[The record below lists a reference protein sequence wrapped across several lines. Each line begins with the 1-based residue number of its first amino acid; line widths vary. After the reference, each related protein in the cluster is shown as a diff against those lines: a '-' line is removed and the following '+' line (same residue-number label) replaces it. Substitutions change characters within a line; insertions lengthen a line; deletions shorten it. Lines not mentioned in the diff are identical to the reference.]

1 VDYKLS
7 RKTNLNTYYLPNI
20 SFMKQNVQTSE
31 KYITS
36 GTVRQHYGVS
46 NSTLQRWANE
56 GKIKTLRTNGNHRLY
71 ERDSVAKLFGDDSEK
86 KTGRRRVCYARV
98 SSAKQGEDLERQ
110 VQDLQREYP
119 DHELI
124 KDIGSG
130 VNFSRKG
137 FKTLVDSILD
147 GDIEELVISHKDRL
161 TRFGYE
167 LVEQLCDKFDCKI
180 VVQFKDQR
188 HNPEQDLADD
198 LLAITTVFVAKH
210 NGLRAGEKRRKR
222 KENKET
228 KAKKR
233 RESSEDEGSS
243 TEVPED
249 YIVPNSGGKGH
260 SQPMDGCCQMD
271 LQSMFARCP
280 QKIGETEPEG
290 IASLL
295 HQQ

>member
-1 VDYKLS
+1 
-7 RKTNLNTYYLPNI
+7 
-20 SFMKQNVQTSE
+20 MKQNAENSE

-36 GTVRQHYGVS
+36 GTVRQHYGIS

-56 GKIKTLRTNGNHRLY
+56 GKVKTLRTNGNHRLY
-71 ERDSVAKLFGDDSEK
+71 ERASVDQLFGNQSEK
-86 KTGRRRVCYARV
+86 KERRRVCYARV
-98 SSAKQGEDLERQ
+98 SSAKQEEDLERQ
-110 VQDLQREYP
+110 VQDLQEEYP

-124 KDIGSG
+124 QDIGSG

-147 GDIEELVISHKDRL
+147 GDIEEVVISHKERL

-167 LVEQLCDKFDCKI
+167 LVEQLCKKFDCKI

-210 NGLRAGEKRRKR
+210 NGLRAGEKKRKR
-222 KENKET
+222 KESKEA

-233 RESSEDEGSS
+233 RDSSEDEGSS

-249 YIVPNSGGKGH
+249 
-260 SQPMDGCCQMD
+260 
-271 LQSMFARCP
+271 
-280 QKIGETEPEG
+280 
-290 IASLL
+290 
-295 HQQ
+295 

>member
-1 VDYKLS
+1 
-7 RKTNLNTYYLPNI
+7 
-20 SFMKQNVQTSE
+20 MKQNVQNSE

-46 NSTLQRWANE
+46 NSTLQRWATD
-56 GKIKTLRTNGNHRLY
+56 GKVKTLRTTGNHRLY
-71 ERDSVAKLFGDDSEK
+71 ERESVAKLFGDETEK
-86 KTGRRRVCYARV
+86 KKRRICYARV

-110 VQDLQREYP
+110 VQDLQKEYP
-119 DHELI
+119 DHEII

-137 FKTLVDSILD
+137 FKTLVDAILS

-161 TRFGYE
+161 TGFGYE
-167 LVEQLCDKFDCKI
+167 LVEQLCEKFDCKI

-222 KENKET
+222 KESKET

-233 RESSEDEGSS
+233 REPSEDEGSG
-243 TEVPED
+243 TEVSED
-249 YIVPNSGGKGH
+249 
-260 SQPMDGCCQMD
+260 
-271 LQSMFARCP
+271 
-280 QKIGETEPEG
+280 
-290 IASLL
+290 
-295 HQQ
+295 